1 VPIVTDP
8 TIRQPGFNLP
18 RHAWSLMNRFHV
30 VLTCTNGVSPS
41 HLPVIVASD
50 RPEST
55 ASQRLLH
62 SRNNNNERDVEL
74 DAVTAQLVVSF

>member
-41 HLPVIVASD
+41 HLPVIVPVTD
-50 RPEST
+50 QNL
-55 ASQRLLH
+55 QRLLH